1 MKHYPITIAAT
12 LILTMPSAVLS
23 ATGKLPFLVN
33 TEAFEIREQ
42 GQLKSC
48 GVMIIAN
55 SIDGEFISSVIK
67 LNDGYDGYETEYI
80 VSTGTLEYRT
90 GSEAFDYVEEA
101 WLQSGEFDTRGKS
114 RASRG
119 PDTHTFKGIYSDEDS
134 TSLYKSLFE
143 SSFTIN
149 MITPAYNDIIPYV
162 VEDAFDQFTLQ
173 SAQGCIT
180 ELIGKS

>member
-1 MKHYPITIAAT
+1 MLTI
-12 LILTMPSAVLS
+12 PPAVLS

-55 SIDGEFISSVIK
+55 SIDGEFVSSVIK
-67 LNDGYDGYETEYI
+67 LNDGGNGYETEYI
-80 VSTGTLEYRT
+80 ISTGTLEYRT

-101 WLQSGEFDTRGKS
+101 WLQSGNFDTRGKS
-114 RASRG
+114 VAGRG
-119 PDTHTFKGIYSDEDS
+119 PDVHAFKGVYSGEDS
-134 TSLYKSLFE
+134 ALLYKSLFE
-143 SSFTIN
+143 TSFSIN
-149 MITPAYNDIIPYV
+149 MITPAYNDIIPHV

-180 ELIGKS
+180 ELLGKS